1 MRGARGAGRGARGA
15 GRGARGAGRGA
26 ARASQR
32 AGGRGRGQV
41 ATRNRL
47 LVTFDW
53 VKSYLFGRDVTRF

>member
-1 MRGARGAGRGARGA
+1 MRGARGAGRGAQDA
-15 GRGARGAGRGA
+15 GRGARGAGRRGGLS
-26 ARASQR
+26 AR
-32 AGGRGRGQV
+32 GRGRGQV